1 MYSVLVEEPLQA
13 VPDLSCPDLVCE
25 LVLQRSPAEIEAI
38 AVLLSGHFFKVVRGI
53 FALAEKDTGCKA
65 RVVYISFYRQLKA

>member
-13 VPDLSCPDLVCE
+13 VPDLSCPDLACE

-53 FALAEKDTGCKA
+53 FAPG
-65 RVVYISFYRQLKA
+65 